1 MFFHCLYIHC
11 TCIVFQKFR
20 LHNDLRQKEAEL
32 QSRIKE
38 LKNIENKLQ
47 EQQAKEEEFH
57 RKATLTVSE

>member
-1 MFFHCLYIHC
+1 MYCFF
-11 TCIVFQKFR
+11 FQKFR

-57 RKATLTVSE
+57 RKATITVSE